1 MKARRRRPSATEI
14 LGRLDRE
21 VLDRADR
28 VVGVDEVG
36 RGALAGPVVVGAV
49 GFDRIPIEP
58 RVRDSKRLSAARR
71 LEIAGWIRTHCVGWV
86 VVEVWR
92 DVIDRINILEATRGA
107 MRAAVRALAGPRTE
121 AVVDHV
127 ELGDLG
133 LPVHSVT
140 GADDL
145 YFSVAAA
152 SILAKVHRDHLMQ
165 ELAAE
170 DDRWKW
176 SRNVGYG
183 TQEHRLAIAR
193 FGRSYLHRRSFR
205 VVRVLP

>member
-1 MKARRRRPSATEI
+1 MDRHRRTHESRI
-14 LGRLDRE
+14 LGELDRA

-28 VVGVDEVG
+28 VIGVDEVG

-49 GFDRIPIEP
+49 GFDHIPVEP
-58 RVRDSKRLSAARR
+58 RVRDSKRVSAARR
-71 LEIAGWIRTHCVGWV
+71 CELAGWIRAQCACWV
-86 VVEVWR
+86 VVEIWR
-92 DVIDRINILEATRGA
+92 DVIDRINILQATRAA
-107 MRAAVRALAGPRTE
+107 MRAAIRTLAGSGTE

-127 ELGDLG
+127 ELGNLG
-133 LPVHSVT
+133 VPVHSVT

-152 SILAKVHRDHLMQ
+152 SILAKVHRDHVMQ